1 MYLIRLVEMPVVK
14 MAAVMLPCFQH
25 NVNVMQKYTSH
36 VPPPCTKD
44 VALVFADADV
54 LVVDKPE
61 GLLSVPGRFVKDCV
75 QRRIS
80 VDHPAASL
88 VHRLDLDTSGLMVFA
103 LNKVA
108 LSHLAKQF
116 RQRSIWKSYVA
127 VVFGLVANDTA
138 TIDKPIS
145 RNWQHRPRQIIAP
158 FHGKR
163 ARTCFEVTGRDSEG
177 HRSRLLLTP
186 ETGRPHQLRLHLA
199 SIGHPVLGCDLY
211 AHAEALNMSDRLLL
225 HASRLAFT
233 HPRTGEPM
241 DFASAPEF

>member
-1 MYLIRLVEMPVVK
+1 MTIE
-14 MAAVMLPCFQH
+14 AAMLPCFQH
-25 NVNVMQKYTSH
+25 SVNAMQKYTSH

-44 VALVFADADV
+44 VTLVFADDDV
-54 LVVDKPE
+54 LVLEKPE

-75 QRRIS
+75 QHRIS
-80 VDHPAASL
+80 VDYPAARL

-103 LNKVA
+103 LNKA
-108 LSHLAKQF
+108 SLSHLAKQF
-116 RQRSIWKSYVA
+116 RGRRIGKSYIA
-127 VVFGLVANDTA
+127 VVFGLVSKDTGI
-138 TIDKPIS
+138 IDKPIS
-145 RNWQHRPRQIIAP
+145 RDWQHRPRQIIAP

-163 ARTCFEVTGRDSEG
+163 ALTRFEVTARDNEG

-225 HASRLAFT
+225 HASRLAFS
-233 HPRTGEPM
+233 HPHTGEPM
-241 DFASAPEF
+241 DFESDPEF